1 MRRTATAIGAVSKW
15 MVHRRLGTPLET
27 RLCVAD
33 LELDLLKRT
42 VRRAGQSIELKPRE
56 FLILEYLMR
65 HAGQVVTRTMLLES
79 VWDYHFDPQTN
90 VIDVHMSRLRQKID
104 RSFDPPLLRTVRGA
118 FYAWSIDRPRQQV
131 DSELGQELRE
141 LASHYQTRGAR
152 ALASEVARRVD
163 QLPAGQQPLPLRGIA
178 THSGARGKPGE
189 LAGSVRRGRP
199 GADHPDPDSDP
210 ALPDRA
216 PDPDAR
222 THARRRSPPRSP
234 GAISVSTRASSARC
248 RLAAVGSLALVVFG
262 GLAAGLG
269 VSRNLLGRVEAM
281 RDTIVG
287 ILGGRRQER
296 VPVRSREGAFDAFD
310 ELADQF
316 NRLLDDNERLLVRM
330 REVTDDVAHDLR
342 SPLSR
347 MRARIEATLVTRPSA
362 EDQTEA
368 LHAMLAE
375 IDGMLDTFN
384 ALVHIAQ
391 IESRSVQE
399 HMEILDLDEQA
410 ADAAELYQPV
420 AEEAGLAFHTALA
433 GGLRIRGNR
442 HLLSQALTNL
452 LDNAIKYSD
461 EPGEITLESR
471 RVGEHVEICVADRG
485 PGIPEADR
493 ERVLQRFVRLD
504 ASRRTAGTG
513 LGLSFVA
520 AVADLHEATLRI
532 EDNAPGLRVTLR
544 FESRL
549 ASTLTQ
555 ASERPCRARP
565 ATALPGLGGRPAL
578 GVEATL
584 CSSRSSHRSGRRRPW
599 IQHRT
604 A

>member
-1 MRRTATAIGAVSKW
+1 MPATLS
-15 MVHRRLGTPLET
+15 
-27 RLCVAD
+27 
-33 LELDLLKRT
+33 
-42 VRRAGQSIELKPRE
+42 
-56 FLILEYLMR
+56 
-65 HAGQVVTRTMLLES
+65 VTRTERRS
-79 VWDYHFDPQTN
+79 
-90 VIDVHMSRLRQKID
+90 IRLRLAVASIAWVAGA
-104 RSFDPPLLRTVRGA
+104 SVLLIGA

-141 LASHYQTRGAR
+141 LASHYQTRGAQ

-163 QLPAGQQPLPLRGIA
+163 QLPAGNSLYLYAESQRTVVLEGSLESWPAGF
-178 THSGARGKPGE
+178 GE
-189 LAGSVRRGRP
+189 GDQAQTIPVRTAAPHFRIERQIRMLALTLDDGRHLAV
-199 GADHPDPDSDP
+199 GRDI
-210 ALPDRA
+210 
-216 PDPDAR
+216 
-222 THARRRSPPRSP
+222 TEHARFERMLE
-234 GAISVSTRASSARC
+234 
-248 RLAAVGSLALVVFG
+248 LAAVGSLALVVLG
-262 GLAAGLG
+262 ALAAGLG

-296 VPVRSREGAFDAFD
+296 VPVHSREDAFDEFD

-347 MRARIEATLVTRPSA
+347 MRARIEAALVTRPGA
-362 EDQTEA
+362 DDQTET

-420 AEEAGLAFHTALA
+420 AEEAGLAFHTELA

-461 EPGEITLESR
+461 EPGEIILESR

-544 FESRL
+544 FES
-549 ASTLTQ
+549 
-555 ASERPCRARP
+555 
-565 ATALPGLGGRPAL
+565 
-578 GVEATL
+578 V
-584 CSSRSSHRSGRRRPW
+584 
-599 IQHRT
+599 
-604 A
+604 

>member
-1 MRRTATAIGAVSKW
+1 
-15 MVHRRLGTPLET
+15 
-27 RLCVAD
+27 
-33 LELDLLKRT
+33 
-42 VRRAGQSIELKPRE
+42 
-56 FLILEYLMR
+56 
-65 HAGQVVTRTMLLES
+65 VTRTERRS
-79 VWDYHFDPQTN
+79 
-90 VIDVHMSRLRQKID
+90 IRLRLAVASIAWVAGA
-104 RSFDPPLLRTVRGA
+104 SVLLIGA

-141 LASHYQTRGAR
+141 LASHYQTRGAQ

-163 QLPAGQQPLPLRGIA
+163 QLPAGNSLYLYAESQRTVVLEGSLESWPAGF
-178 THSGARGKPGE
+178 GE
-189 LAGSVRRGRP
+189 GDQAQTIPVRTAAPHFRIERQIRMLALTLDDGRHLAV
-199 GADHPDPDSDP
+199 GRDI
-210 ALPDRA
+210 
-216 PDPDAR
+216 
-222 THARRRSPPRSP
+222 TEHARFERMLE
-234 GAISVSTRASSARC
+234 
-248 RLAAVGSLALVVFG
+248 LAAVGSLALVVLG
-262 GLAAGLG
+262 ALAAGLG

-296 VPVRSREGAFDAFD
+296 VPVHSREDAFDEFD

-347 MRARIEATLVTRPSA
+347 MRARIEAALVTRPGA
-362 EDQTEA
+362 DDQTET

-420 AEEAGLAFHTALA
+420 AEEAGLAFHTELA

-461 EPGEITLESR
+461 EPGEIILESR

-544 FESRL
+544 FES
-549 ASTLTQ
+549 
-555 ASERPCRARP
+555 
-565 ATALPGLGGRPAL
+565 
-578 GVEATL
+578 V
-584 CSSRSSHRSGRRRPW
+584 
-599 IQHRT
+599 
-604 A
+604 